1 MRERKRGREK
11 REDAEGEE
19 EEGGWGAVKEGAGR
33 KEDRRKERD
42 RVLGLIGMFWRV
54 AEYAT

>member
-1 MRERKRGREK
+1 M
-11 REDAEGEE
+11 
-19 EEGGWGAVKEGAGR
+19 KEGAGR

-42 RVLGLIGMFWRV
+42 RVLGLIGTFWRV